1 MSGQRIAIVGTGISG
16 LTCAYLLKNHYDISL
31 FECNNYIGGHTN
43 TVSVVENERYLNID
57 TGFIVFNEQNYPNLC
72 RLFNQLEVPSQ
83 DSDMSFSVHCEQTG
97 LVYNGTSLSSLF
109 IQKSNLVNFAFIYM
123 LKEILRFN
131 KHARQVLET
140 GISDNITVQD
150 FIKFHNYS
158 DGFYEHYLL
167 PLGASLWSSPASR
180 FRQFPVKFVLD
191 FLNNHSMLQ
200 VNNRPLWKTVSGGSS
215 EYVKRMTRS
224 FADRIHLSHPV
235 SAIRRAT
242 DHIELR
248 FADGVTACFDE
259 VIIATHSDQ
268 ALRLLEEPQENEQ
281 EILSGFRY
289 EHNDVVLHTDT
300 RLLPPVKKAWASWNY
315 RLSADDTR
323 PAAVTYN
330 MNMLQSLNTDTTYC
344 VSLNQGDAIDRTQII
359 ARYDYTHPQ
368 FSPGRDQL
376 QARHH
381 ELIRNRGISC
391 CGAYWGYGFHEDGVN
406 SALAVCSEYRK
417 SSLL

>member
-1 MSGQRIAIVGTGISG
+1 MSGRRIAIVGTGISG
-16 LTCAYLLKNHYDISL
+16 LTCAYLLKDNYDISL
-31 FECNNYIGGHTN
+31 FECNNYIGGHTK
-43 TVSVVENERYLNID
+43 TVRVVENERYLNID

-109 IQKSNLVNFAFIYM
+109 VQKSNLVNLAFIYM

-131 KHARQVLET
+131 KHARHVLET
-140 GISDNITVQD
+140 GISDNVTVQD
-150 FIKFHNYS
+150 FVKLHNYS

-200 VNNRPLWKTVSGGSS
+200 INNRPLWKTVSGGSS

-224 FADRIHLSHPV
+224 FTDRIHLSHPV

-248 FADGVTACFDE
+248 FADGATACFDE

-268 ALRLLEEPQENEQ
+268 ALRLLEEPQENER
-281 EILSGFRY
+281 EILDGFRY
-289 EHNDVVLHTDT
+289 EHNEVVLHTDT

-330 MNMLQSLNTDTTYC
+330 MNMLQSLKTDTTYC
-344 VSLNQGDAIDRTQII
+344 VSLNQGDAIDSTRII

-376 QARHH
+376 QARHD